1 MRIAS
6 KIPATAV
13 IVLAAAGWS
22 VAAGLPAVAG
32 GVARADAEAS
42 RTGAI
47 EGRVEQ
53 EGARRKTA
61 SRYLGAAAP
70 SQKVQAVPA
79 IVIVTSADGASR
91 ARGPHRMMQRDTSF
105 VPAVLVIGV
114 GATVEF
120 PNGDPFFHNV
130 FSYSSAQRFD
140 LGRYPRGESR
150 SVTFDEPG
158 MVKVYCEVHDFMRA
172 IIVVTEH
179 PLHAVV
185 ADDGSFSIPGVPAG
199 RQTLL
204 LWHPDHGSREVNVDV
219 REGATT
225 RVELRFP

>member
-1 MRIAS
+1 MRIGS
-6 KIPATAV
+6 NVPATAV
-13 IVLAAAGWS
+13 IVLAAGLC
-22 VAAGLPAVAG
+22 VAAGAPAVAG
-32 GVARADAEAS
+32 EAMGS
-42 RTGAI
+42 IGAGTRTGTI
-47 EGRVEQ
+47 EGRV
-53 EGARRKTA
+53 ARESAPRRTA
-61 SRYLGAAAP
+61 SRYLGASAP
-70 SQKVQAVPA
+70 SQRVQAVPA
-79 IVIVTSADGASR
+79 VVIVTSAGGASP
-91 ARGPHRMMQRDTSF
+91 ARSPHRMMQRDTSF
-105 VPAVLVIGV
+105 VPAVLVVDV

-158 MVKVYCEVHDFMRA
+158 MIKVYCEVHDFMRA
-172 IIVVTEH
+172 VIVVTEH

-185 ADDGSFSIPGVPAG
+185 AADGSFSIPDVPAG

-204 LWHPDHGSREVNVDV
+204 LWHPDHGSREVHVDV